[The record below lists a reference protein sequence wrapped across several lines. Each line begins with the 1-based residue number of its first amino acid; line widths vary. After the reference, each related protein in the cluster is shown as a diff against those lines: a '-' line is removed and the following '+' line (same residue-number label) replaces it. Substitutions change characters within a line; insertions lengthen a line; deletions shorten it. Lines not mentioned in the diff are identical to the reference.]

1 MLVCYSVSKCQIGNG
16 GCSDFCHEDRKGE
29 VVCSCPANMIVGSD
43 QKTCKTSCTINNA
56 GCSHFCNDTDH
67 GAVCDCP
74 PNLKLGSNNK
84 LCDVNVN
91 ECKTVPNLCS
101 SNASC
106 INTFGSYKCECKP
119 GFNGDGQQCVVEKWS
134 DPSTKRCLC
143 RVRAEISE
151 TSIGPILYEFPTL
164 IYGFSNV
171 WVEEANASSPV
182 PVTDRYPGFYSTR
195 RRRQLTIPDLYTCL
209 KVLRECPADCER
221 LSKLTLG
228 DAGLGKKFSVQNS
241 AGVDAKKTLGQISC
255 ERFGHDIAPPGKRV
269 VTFYKPPRA

>member
-1 MLVCYSVSKCQIGNG
+1 
-16 GCSDFCHEDRKGE
+16 
-29 VVCSCPANMIVGSD
+29 MIVGSD